1 MVASLPSRTA
11 ALAAAAA
18 LCLVTAAAAQPRRD
32 LPVEVDAASSEFD
45 YKNNVLVF
53 HSVQITQG
61 DIRVR
66 SETARATG
74 LDFARSRWQFDGKVR
89 IDVTDGFLTSD
100 AATVTFADNRI
111 ARAEITG
118 RPSKFE
124 QRRQDK
130 LARGRAERIDYDFSA
145 ATVKLSGDAW
155 LSDGRNEITGQ
166 TLLYSMQDQR
176 VIARPGDQGDGRVR
190 IIITPETQGAKPAPK
205 P

>member
-1 MVASLPSRTA
+1 MVASLPSRAA
-11 ALAAAAA
+11 ALTAAAA
-18 LCLVTAAAAQPRRD
+18 LCVTMTAAAQPRRD
-32 LPVEVDAASSEFD
+32 LPVQVDASSSEFD

-53 HSVQITQG
+53 HNVQITQG

-66 SETARATG
+66 SDLARATG
-74 LDFARSRWQFDGKVR
+74 LDFAKSRWQFDGKVR

-111 ARAEITG
+111 ARADITG
-118 RPSKFE
+118 SPAKFE
-124 QRRQDK
+124 QQRQDK

-145 ATVKLSGDAW
+145 STVKLSGNAW

-176 VIARPGDQGDGRVR
+176 VSARPGDQGDGRVR
-190 IIITPETQGAKPAPK
+190 ITITPETQGAKPGSK